1 MSSNSKPTWIYLIAI
16 NWFVFLA
23 LQQCRVGAEDQKPA
37 ADKKTLNDKVKEIAG
52 TAEFLRSVP
61 KYFATLKA
69 VDAAQHRVTL
79 LIEGESLPKVWPL
92 APDAEIK
99 RAGWWARLDQLQ
111 TNDRVWVWFETDR
124 HQQPRAVSMIC
135 DELSE
140 QEIHGGGVVLESS
153 QANEIIVKPA
163 VGKSRSIGAN
173 KTEVFRGSA
182 KSKLDEFKKSEKVYV
197 QKTP

>member
-61 KYFATLKA
+61 KHFATLKG
-69 VDAAQHRVTL
+69 VDAAQLRVTL

-92 APDAEIK
+92 VPDAEIK
-99 RAGWWARLDQLQ
+99 RAGWWARLDQLRA
-111 TNDRVWVWFETDR
+111 NDRVWVWFETDR
-124 HQQPRAVSMIC
+124 HKQPRAVSMIC

-140 QEIHGGGVVLESS
+140 QEIHGGGVTPAPGTTHDLTL
-153 QANEIIVKPA
+153 KPS
-163 VGKSRSIGAN
+163 VGKSRTVHADMAA
-173 KTEVFRGSA
+173 VFRGSTQITT
-182 KSKLDEFKKSEKVYV
+182 KE
-197 QKTP
+197 